1 MPRSI
6 TITRCPH
13 GIDAAT
19 CPACA
24 QEQFDTH
31 VAVQLASRDP
41 QTVDDLRF
49 EFEQWLSCP
58 DAQRAI
64 WGDNWPAIAPE
75 VP

>member
-6 TITRCPH
+6 STSRCPH

-24 QEQFDTH
+24 QEQFDAH

-41 QTVDDLRF
+41 QTVDDLRS
-49 EFEQWLSCP
+49 EFAEWLADI
-58 DAQRAI
+58 DAQRAC
-64 WGDNWPAIAPE
+64 WGDNWPTIAPE